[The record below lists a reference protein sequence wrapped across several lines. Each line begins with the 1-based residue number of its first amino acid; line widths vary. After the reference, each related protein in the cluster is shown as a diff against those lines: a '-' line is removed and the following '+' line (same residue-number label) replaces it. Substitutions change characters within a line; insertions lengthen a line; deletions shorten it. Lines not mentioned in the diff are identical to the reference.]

1 MSYTYK
7 KLILST
13 WKLLQP
19 PKEIQSGCE
28 LPDPTEVYY
37 FPGDTSDEEDEIDNK
52 KKAENDEESDD
63 DFNFKIGL

>member
-19 PKEIQSGCE
+19 VNEIQLGGE

-37 FPGDTSDEEDEIDNK
+37 FPEDTSDEEEEVDNK
-52 KKAENDEESDD
+52 KKIENDNEDSDD
-63 DFNFKIGL
+63 DFSYKIL